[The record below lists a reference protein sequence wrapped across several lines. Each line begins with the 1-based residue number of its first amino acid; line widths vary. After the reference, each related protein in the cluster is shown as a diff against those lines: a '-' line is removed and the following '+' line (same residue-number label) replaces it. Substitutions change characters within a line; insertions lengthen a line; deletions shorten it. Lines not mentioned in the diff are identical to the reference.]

1 MKQIRNIDIY
11 LKGMYF
17 GASKMAVKRAL
28 TQGPEFRTST
38 SWEQPRVVRD
48 L

>member
-1 MKQIRNIDIY
+1 MEQIRNVDVY

-17 GASKMAVKRAL
+17 GASNIVVIRAL

-38 SWEQPRVVRD
+38 PCEKPGEVRD